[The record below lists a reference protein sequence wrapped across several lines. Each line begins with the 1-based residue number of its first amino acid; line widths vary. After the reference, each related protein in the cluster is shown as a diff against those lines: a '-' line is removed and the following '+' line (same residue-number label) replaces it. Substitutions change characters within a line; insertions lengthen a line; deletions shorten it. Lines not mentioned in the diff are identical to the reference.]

1 MGHVEPLQVIML
13 LLTVAAVMLSVNTK
27 MTVGRSIEGETRD
40 PATNATGKC
49 PFLIEAC

>member
-1 MGHVEPLQVIML
+1 MW

-27 MTVGRSIEGETRD
+27 MTVGRSIEGKTRE

-49 PFLIEAC
+49 LFMMLRSLVRRVAPCM